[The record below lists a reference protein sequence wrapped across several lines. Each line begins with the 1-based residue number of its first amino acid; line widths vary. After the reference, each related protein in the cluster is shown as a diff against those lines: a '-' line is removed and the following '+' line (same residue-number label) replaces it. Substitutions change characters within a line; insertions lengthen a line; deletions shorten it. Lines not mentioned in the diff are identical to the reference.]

1 MTDAVFA
8 ALADPTRRRVIETLA
23 ARPSA
28 TATALAAELPI
39 TRQAVAKHLGALR
52 AAELVSVERL
62 GREVHYRL
70 DPRPLN
76 DATEWIERVGA
87 EWDARLDDLERLIQS
102 RRDRGST

>member
-1 MTDAVFA
+1 LTDAVFS
-8 ALADPTRRRVIETLA
+8 ALADPTRRQVIETLA
-23 ARPSA
+23 SRPSA
-28 TATALAAELPI
+28 TATSLAAELPI

-76 DATEWIERVGA
+76 DAASWIERVGE
-87 EWDARLDDLERLIQS
+87 EWDTRLDDLKRLVES
-102 RRDRGST
+102 R

>member
-1 MTDAVFA
+1 VTDAVFT
-8 ALADPTRRRVIETLA
+8 ALADPTRRRVIESLA
-23 ARPSA
+23 SRDSA

-70 DPRPLN
+70 DPRPLS
-76 DATEWIERVGA
+76 DAASWIERVGA
-87 EWDARLDDLERLIQS
+87 EWDSRLDDLKRLVES
-102 RRDRGST
+102 R

>member
-1 MTDAVFA
+1 LTNAVFS

-23 ARPSA
+23 SRPSA
-28 TATALAAELPI
+28 TATSLAAELPI

-76 DATEWIERVGA
+76 DAAGWIEHIGA
-87 EWDARLDDLERLIQS
+87 EWDARLDDLKRLVES
-102 RRDRGST
+102 R